1 MRSEGAVR
9 TRVKSQGELAE
20 QDKLFSLDG
29 VEVVEEVSSSD
40 GVTGRGGR
48 NSFPALFLFL
58 TRRLSLIGQAKFLW
72 VEMFLFQP

>member
-20 QDKLFSLDG
+20 EGKLFSFDG

-58 TRRLSLIGQAKFLW
+58 TRRLRVDW
-72 VEMFLFQP
+72 